1 MKFAYL
7 QEPPFCFT
15 DATGKLGGCDAVLA
29 EKVCQVLK
37 SEDFSSIETEFA
49 ELLPGLV
56 DGRWD
61 MTTGLFI
68 SEERSKLVD
77 FTRPI
82 WSLPD
87 GLMVAKGNP
96 LELNGYRS
104 VAQHPSAV
112 LAVISDQIQH
122 QTALRNGV
130 PPRRIRIFA
139 TQAEAAEAVAAGRTD
154 AYASVAMAHR
164 GYVNSRPGALLD
176 VSDVPASERQPAA
189 GAFALAKGNDALRRR
204 VDQCLGDLLGSAWHR
219 EMMGQFGFSDSD
231 VDRLL

>member
-56 DGRWD
+56 DARWD

-68 SEERSKLVD
+68 SEERSKLVN

-130 PPRRIRIFA
+130 PPQRIRIFA
-139 TQAEAAEAVAAGRTD
+139 TQAEAAEAVAAGHAD

-164 GYVNSRPGALLD
+164 GYVNGRPGAPLD
-176 VSDVPASERQPAA
+176 VIDVPVTERQPAA
-189 GAFALAKGNDALRRR
+189 GAFALAKGSDALCRR
-204 VDQCLGDLLGSAWHR
+204 VDQCLDDLLGSAWHR
-219 EMMGQFGFSDSD
+219 EMMSQYGFSDSD

>member
-1 MKFAYL
+1 MRFAFL

-15 DATGKLGGCDAVLA
+15 DAAGKLGGCDAVLA
-29 EKVCQVLK
+29 EKVWQMVDL
-37 SEDFSSIETEFA
+37 ENFSPIEAEFA

-68 SEERSKLVD
+68 SEERSTLVD
-77 FTRPI
+77 FSRPI

-112 LAVISDQIQH
+112 LAVISGQIQH
-122 QTALRNGV
+122 QTALQNGV
-130 PPRRIRIFA
+130 PPQRIRIFA
-139 TQAEAAEAVAAGRTD
+139 TQAEAAEAVAAGHAD

-164 GYVNSRPGALLD
+164 GYVNGRTGARLAVID
-176 VSDVPASERQPAA
+176 IPAFEKQPAA

-219 EMMGQFGFSDSD
+219 EIMSKYGFSDDD